1 MITSLTLGGPR
12 QYHFLSGLTDGAKD
26 LNMSCDS
33 TESRVVSQ
41 FALAT
46 VTNPVGLIASGN
58 NNYETTAASGE
69 ASVGVAGTGGR
80 GMIDGGA
87 LEQSN
92 VKYRNGIREPDC
104 SAKGV

>member
-41 FALAT
+41 FVLAT

-69 ASVGVAGTGGR
+69 ASVGVAGAGGR

-87 LEQSN
+87 RSN
-92 VKYRNGIREPDC
+92 QT
-104 SAKGV
+104 

>member
-1 MITSLTLGGPR
+1 M
-12 QYHFLSGLTDGAKD
+12 
-26 LNMSCDS
+26 
-33 TESRVVSQ
+33 
-41 FALAT
+41 
-46 VTNPVGLIASGN
+46 TNPVGLIASGN

-69 ASVGVAGTGGR
+69 ASVGVAGAGGR

-92 VKYRNGIREPDC
+92 VKYRNGIREPDS